1 MSTTK
6 GAPTGREAQRLETRQ
21 RLLVAA
27 TAEHGRKGIAGAVL
41 NAIVGE
47 VGVARGTF
55 YFHFP
60 TKEHA
65 LVDIEARQEDLI
77 AAELGDYLAT
87 GPGLAE
93 ALAKTI
99 ELIADIE
106 IRLGKHLF
114 KDLVALRFSPNRPV
128 SEQWREHKVITL
140 VVELIES
147 AQRRGEAEIVVDPYH
162 SAVFFLLGVYGLL
175 AVTIDADQ
183 LRTESADS
191 YLTYTLRS
199 LQAR

>member
-1 MSTTK
+1 MSDSK
-6 GAPTGREAQRLETRQ
+6 AAPNGREAQRLETRR
-21 RLLVAA
+21 RLLDAA
-27 TAEHGRKGIAGAVL
+27 TAEYARAGIAGADL
-41 NAIVGE
+41 NAIVNE

-60 TKEHA
+60 TKEHV

-77 AAELGDYLAT
+77 SEVLGDFLAT
-87 GPGLAE
+87 GPSLAD

-99 ELIADIE
+99 ELVADIE
-106 IRLGKHLF
+106 TRLGKHLF

-128 SEQWREHKVITL
+128 TEEWREHKVIGL
-140 VVELIES
+140 VVELIQS

-183 LRTESADS
+183 LRKESVDS

>member
-1 MSTTK
+1 MSGLT
-6 GAPTGREAQRLETRQ
+6 GAPTGREAQRLETRR
-21 RLLVAA
+21 RLLDAA
-27 TAEHGRKGIAGAVL
+27 TAEYARKGIAGADL
-41 NAIVGE
+41 NAIVTE

-60 TKEHA
+60 TKEHV
-65 LVDIEARQEDLI
+65 LVEIEARQEELI
-77 AAELGDYLAT
+77 SEALGGFLAT
-87 GPGLAE
+87 GPPLAD

-99 ELIADIE
+99 DLVADIE
-106 IRLGKHLF
+106 TRLGKHLF

-128 SEQWREHKVITL
+128 TEEWREHKVITL
-140 VVELIES
+140 VVELIQS

-183 LRTESADS
+183 LRKESADS

-199 LQAR
+199 LQPR